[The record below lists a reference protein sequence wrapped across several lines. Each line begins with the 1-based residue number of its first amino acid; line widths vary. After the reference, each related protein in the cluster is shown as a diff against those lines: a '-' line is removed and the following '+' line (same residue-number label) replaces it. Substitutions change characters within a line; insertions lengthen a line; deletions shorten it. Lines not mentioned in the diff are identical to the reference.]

1 MPKPG
6 PKPKPTEVH
15 ELEGGS
21 KKTHRPMPENEPKP
35 ERPDRPPPAPRYLCK
50 VGKKEWRRISKILH
64 KIGLLT
70 DIDLVS
76 LGAYCVCFA
85 TWINALKEIKK
96 HGVLIKA
103 QSGFPMQSPYLQ
115 IANKAMI
122 EMRKWLVEFGMTPS
136 SRSRVTVEKK
146 QEVDPMEEFL
156 NSGGKLKAV
165 K

>member
-1 MPKPG
+1 MKPG
-6 PKPKPTEVH
+6 PKPKATVI
-15 ELEGGS
+15 
-21 KKTHRPMPENEPKP
+21 KKLQGNPGKRKLPENEPIPDSTPKP
-35 ERPDRPPPAPRYLCK
+35 PKAPRYLCK
-50 VGKKEWRRISKILH
+50 VGKKEWRRISKELH
-64 KIGLLT
+64 KMGLLT
-70 DIDLVS
+70 NIDLVS
-76 LGAYCVCFA
+76 LGAYCSCFA
-85 TWINALKEIKK
+85 RWLDAMEQISK

-115 IANKAMI
+115 ISNKAMI

-146 QEVDPMEEFL
+146 QEIDPMEEFL